1 MDATRSAIRLGANN
15 VSVLYRRRKADMTA
29 LEEEIEAAIAEGAE
43 ILELHAP
50 KEIETNEE
58 GHVTA
63 MVADPKIIG
72 LISGGRPMPAES
84 NRQPIHLPCDVVII
98 AIGQDIVSDSF
109 ARAGLPVKRGR
120 ILTSDDSSI
129 PNVDGV
135 FSGGDCVSGPATVI
149 RAIAAGKV
157 AAANIDN

>member
-1 MDATRSAIRLGANN
+1 
-15 VSVLYRRRKADMTA
+15 MTA

-84 NRQPIHLPCDVVII
+84 NRQPIHLPVMW
-98 AIGQDIVSDSF
+98 
-109 ARAGLPVKRGR
+109 
-120 ILTSDDSSI
+120 
-129 PNVDGV
+129 
-135 FSGGDCVSGPATVI
+135 
-149 RAIAAGKV
+149 
-157 AAANIDN
+157 